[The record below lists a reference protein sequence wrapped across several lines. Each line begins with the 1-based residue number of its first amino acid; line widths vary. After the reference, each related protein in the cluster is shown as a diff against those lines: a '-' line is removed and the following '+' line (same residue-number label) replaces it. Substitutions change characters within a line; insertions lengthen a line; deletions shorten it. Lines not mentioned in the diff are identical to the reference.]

1 MDPFADLTYLPV
13 AQWPDED
20 QRAWASAHVKG
31 TYFTKGGR
39 ASEWAT
45 STHERCEAE
54 YGRLLLYFA
63 RHGLLKPVTRVG
75 QRVTNPKP
83 LTDFLDWLCG
93 EIAPKSVVAA
103 LGHISQTVRALD
115 EHADRTLL
123 LRARSRLARTAK
135 PVRKIDDQ
143 LLPPRELWELGLE
156 MMQEAESNVALS
168 VKHRAILYR
177 DGLLIAFLALC
188 PLRRRN
194 AVALRD
200 DEHLEVLSGS
210 TALTIPA
217 EQYKSRKEFNA
228 TLPQV
233 LMERIRTYWNDFR
246 PALAWRPDT
255 DKAALWVTMRGTVM
269 AADTMSDRIERI
281 LWERKE
287 RRFSSHMFRH
297 SAATFIAD
305 ISPKLALL
313 AVGVLG
319 HSSYQTAHDHYIRSQ
334 QTRAVTQYQDEVLA
348 IIEGAGGVAEFDFEF
363 NW

>member
-13 AQWPDED
+13 DQWPDED
-20 QRAWASAHVKG
+20 RRAWASAHVKG
-31 TYFTKGGR
+31 TYFTTGGR
-39 ASEWAT
+39 ASEWAP
-45 STHERCEAE
+45 STDERCEVE

-63 RHGLLKPVTRVG
+63 RNGQLKPVTRVG
-75 QRVTNPKP
+75 LRINNPKP
-83 LTDFLDWLCG
+83 LTGFLDWISG

-103 LGHISQTVRALD
+103 LGHILQTVRALD
-115 EHADRTLL
+115 ERADRTLL

-156 MMQEAESNVALS
+156 MMQEAETSVVLS
-168 VKHRAILYR
+168 AKHRAVLYR

-194 AVALRD
+194 AVALRE
-200 DEHLEVLSGS
+200 DEHLEVMSGS

-217 EQYKSRKEFNA
+217 EQYKSRQEFNA

-233 LMERIRTYWNDFR
+233 LMERIRIYWNDYR

-255 DKAALWVTMRGTVM
+255 NKAALWVTMRGTVM
-269 AADTMSDRIERI
+269 AVDTMSDRIERV

-305 ISPKLALL
+305 VSPKLALL

-319 HSSYQTAHDHYIRSQ
+319 HSSYQTAHDHYIRGQ
-334 QTRAVTQYQDEVLA
+334 QTRALTQYQDEVLA
-348 IIEGAGGVAEFDFEF
+348 IIEGAGGATDFEF
-363 NW
+363 DW